1 MSNPGNQKFGLLETL
16 ILLRMVYL
24 ECLEIDP
31 KKLGTMGFNHGTLG
45 FNFTSYNANWIEYVY
60 VHVIQCSQQCPYK
73 TALKYS

>member
-1 MSNPGNQKFGLLETL
+1 
-16 ILLRMVYL
+16 
-24 ECLEIDP
+24 
-31 KKLGTMGFNHGTLG
+31 MGFNHGTLG